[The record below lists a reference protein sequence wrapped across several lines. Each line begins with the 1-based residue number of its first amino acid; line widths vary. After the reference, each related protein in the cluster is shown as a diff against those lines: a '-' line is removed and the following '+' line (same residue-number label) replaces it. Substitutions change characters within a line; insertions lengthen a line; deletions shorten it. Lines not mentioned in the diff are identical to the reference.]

1 MEKGTGDIEN
11 KQEVAERA
19 SKRSEWARKES
30 RRARGREI
38 EYFNNFSPSAPAQT
52 RSQRAHVTCRSALNL
67 TYFRFVLKM
76 PQASRLSY

>member
-52 RSQRAHVTCRSALNL
+52 RSQRAHVTCPLGTESDILPLCFKDAAG
-67 TYFRFVLKM
+67 V
-76 PQASRLSY
+76 